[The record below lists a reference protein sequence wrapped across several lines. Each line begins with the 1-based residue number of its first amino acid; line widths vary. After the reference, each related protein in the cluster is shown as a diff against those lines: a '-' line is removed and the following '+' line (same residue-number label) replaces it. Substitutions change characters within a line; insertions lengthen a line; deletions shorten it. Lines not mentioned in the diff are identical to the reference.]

1 MKIPSP
7 QPSPR
12 RGEGD
17 EWLPPAGH
25 ERRRR
30 LLSENTPEAA
40 GAPDY
45 QPRPFQGSEPNKES
59 TTMPSSQKRIDAN
72 RANSRRSTGPRSESG
87 KCRSS
92 QNAIRH
98 GLRTVKTTV
107 LSCESIEEYADRM
120 IFVNQDL
127 NPRNRTEALIVSTA
141 VQASWVHDRAL
152 RVQTAR
158 LNRNIADA
166 DAPRGRDGLRTWQ
179 TAVFQSDRALGN
191 LGHRQVR
198 LDHGAHI
205 VLGSARAPGR
215 PGYAGPS
222 ASVNPRR
229 LPLDAGAVCRA
240 AALLLPGKAWEALD
254 KFKAIRLLG
263 RQPLDIWDRDV
274 CEIHLRTWTIRGMR
288 DNAWSELRSEL
299 RKDEYGFIQNTAVRR
314 WPELHDSLDKQKE
327 RQALIALIDRAV
339 EQVKA
344 KLAVAEERAERDAA
358 LRADCLSFDDSHEGE
373 LIRRYETSSRRA
385 FLRSLS
391 EFYKARRE
399 ADQQEEPYPDDTT
412 EETDAL
418 DPIDPTATIAT
429 TCEPEMECD
438 DDLGTAVL
446 PGEPTD
452 LEPAGMPGEI
462 GASDPGVLPSEAID
476 VDRGVLPS
484 EAMDVD
490 RGVLPSEAMDVDRGV
505 LPSEAMDVDRGVLP
519 SEASAKDRTTGSP
532 RHPWRTRPAAL
543 VRNGAGRVGDS
554 VSLGRVCLDRRG
566 SSPPVRSFG
575 GRSGKAG
582 LRSAVGRL

>member
-1 MKIPSP
+1 
-7 QPSPR
+7 
-12 RGEGD
+12 
-17 EWLPPAGH
+17 
-25 ERRRR
+25 
-30 LLSENTPEAA
+30 
-40 GAPDY
+40 
-45 QPRPFQGSEPNKES
+45 
-59 TTMPSSQKRIDAN
+59 MPSSQKRIDAN

-107 LSCESIEEYADRM
+107 LSSESIEEYADRM

-127 NPRNRTEALIVSTA
+127 NPRNRTEVLIVSTA

-166 DAPRGRDGLRTWQ
+166 ERREAET
-179 TAVFQSDRALGN
+179 VFELGK
-191 LGHRQVR
+191 R
-198 LDHGAHI
+198 LYFNRI
-205 VLGSARAPGR
+205 
-215 PGYAGPS
+215 GPS
-222 ASVNPRR
+222 ETWGIGKFDSTMERISYSGVPVHPDDPDTLVRQ
-229 LPLDAGAVCRA
+229 LQSTPGGCRWMLA
-240 AALLLPGKAWEALD
+240 QFAELRALLLPGRAWEALD

-263 RQPLDIWDRDV
+263 HQPLDIWDRDV

-299 RKDEYGFIQNTAVRR
+299 RKDEYGFIQRTAVRR

-327 RQALIALIDRAV
+327 RQALIALIDRTV

-399 ADQQEEPYPDDTT
+399 RDEQQEPYPDDTT
-412 EETDAL
+412 EETAAL
-418 DPIDPTATIAT
+418 DPTELTAPIAT
-429 TCEPEMECD
+429 TCEPAMECD
-438 DDLGTAVL
+438 DDLGWAVL
-446 PGEPTD
+446 PSEPTD
-452 LEPAGMPGEI
+452 VEPAGMSGDLS
-462 GASDPGVLPSEAID
+462 ASDPGVLASEAIDVDRAVLPSEAIDVDRGVLPSEAID

-484 EAMDVD
+484 EAIDVD
-490 RGVLPSEAMDVDRGV
+490 RGVLPSEARRQ
-505 LPSEAMDVDRGVLP
+505 S
-519 SEASAKDRTTGSP
+519 RTTGNP
-532 RHPWRTRPAAL
+532 RHP
-543 VRNGAGRVGDS
+543 
-554 VSLGRVCLDRRG
+554 
-566 SSPPVRSFG
+566 
-575 GRSGKAG
+575 
-582 LRSAVGRL
+582 

>member
-1 MKIPSP
+1 
-7 QPSPR
+7 
-12 RGEGD
+12 
-17 EWLPPAGH
+17 
-25 ERRRR
+25 
-30 LLSENTPEAA
+30 
-40 GAPDY
+40 
-45 QPRPFQGSEPNKES
+45 
-59 TTMPSSQKRIDAN
+59 
-72 RANSRRSTGPRSESG
+72 
-87 KCRSS
+87 
-92 QNAIRH
+92 
-98 GLRTVKTTV
+98 
-107 LSCESIEEYADRM
+107 M

-166 DAPRGRDGLRTWQ
+166 ERREAET
-179 TAVFQSDRALGN
+179 VFELGK
-191 LGHRQVR
+191 R
-198 LDHGAHI
+198 LYFNRI
-205 VLGSARAPGR
+205 
-215 PGYAGPS
+215 GPS
-222 ASVNPRR
+222 ETWGIGKFDSTMERISYSGVPVHPDDPDTLVRQ
-229 LPLDAGAVCRA
+229 LQSTPGGCRWMLA
-240 AALLLPGKAWEALD
+240 QFAELRALLLPGKAWEALD

-412 EETDAL
+412 EETAAL
-418 DPIDPTATIAT
+418 DPIEPTATIAT

-446 PGEPTD
+446 PSEPTD
-452 LEPAGMPGEI
+452 VEPAGMSGESAHPI
-462 GASDPGVLPSEAID
+462 PASCRARPLTWIVAFY
-476 VDRGVLPS
+476 R
-484 EAMDVD
+484 
-490 RGVLPSEAMDVDRGV
+490 
-505 LPSEAMDVDRGVLP
+505 
-519 SEASAKDRTTGSP
+519 AKPLTWIVAFYRAKPWTWIVAFYRAKPLTWIVAFYRAKPARQRSNNRKPKTSMANPTGGSRPRWGWSCRRFCWSWSCVSRSP
-532 RHPWRTRPAAL
+532 RLQPALWLVWRLIRIRKSGIA
-543 VRNGAGRVGDS
+543 VRHNS
-554 VSLGRVCLDRRG
+554 
-566 SSPPVRSFG
+566 
-575 GRSGKAG
+575 
-582 LRSAVGRL
+582 